1 MPEDDEQQPVAVV
14 RPEDLGWDDSLYDDT
29 PAAGG
34 AGRDR
39 DDAPQRAD
47 RPEQAEGAAGPAA
60 LPAGNGSASETSGES
75 DTSGA
80 DGDSAGDRPATGGSA
95 GGDGTGTGG
104 TDAADG
110 DGGDGPTPSGRQR
123 RPRWA
128 RVLIAGSA
136 ALALAVVG
144 AGGAGWYYVQH
155 LNGNLTKS
163 DLHLGDNK
171 LDKAAPNDRGQ
182 TPLNILLLGS
192 DARDSEENLRL
203 GGAADTVGGP
213 PIADVQM
220 LLHVSADRSN
230 MTVVSI
236 PRDTRVTIP
245 KCTDPA
251 TGREFDMVE
260 SDTINHSLQRGGPGC
275 SVATWEELTGIPI
288 DHFMMLDFAGVVS
301 MADAVGGVPVCVDRG
316 VDDPKSHLKLEAGET
331 VIKGEQALQWLR
343 TRHGFGDGSDVGR
356 TKAQHM
362 YLSSMV
368 RELKEGA
375 RLTDPG
381 KLNAL
386 ANAATNALTVDP
398 DLGSVNRLYDLGED
412 LRDVPS
418 ERINMITMP
427 WVPAPQNPAA
437 HVAPK
442 PGAAEELFALV
453 RNDIALDEEYPDDI
467 AEAGEDTDA
476 DEDAAQA
483 REPAEVAVTVRNG
496 TGSVS
501 LPAITGRASVV
512 VAELAALGY
521 VQSHVDERP
530 ISQAETSLTHP
541 TGDQAE
547 ADARAVA
554 AALGLPDRALR
565 SSASAEAFTLVIGV
579 DWREGNQFPAAPD
592 AGPSEPEERLDSA
605 EAITAD
611 DDSACMV
618 VNPLHA
624 TD

>member
-1 MPEDDEQQPVAVV
+1 
-14 RPEDLGWDDSLYDDT
+14 G
-29 PAAGG
+29 
-34 AGRDR
+34 
-39 DDAPQRAD
+39 
-47 RPEQAEGAAGPAA
+47 
-60 LPAGNGSASETSGES
+60 
-75 DTSGA
+75 
-80 DGDSAGDRPATGGSA
+80 A
-95 GGDGTGTGG
+95 GGDGGPRDRHDGEGG
-104 TDAADG
+104 KPPAK
-110 DGGDGPTPSGRQR
+110 PR

-136 ALALAVVG
+136 ALALTVVG
-144 AGGAGWYYVQH
+144 AGAAGWYYVQH

-230 MTVVSI
+230 MTVISI

-251 TGREFDMVE
+251 TGREYDVVE

-316 VDDPKSHLKLEAGET
+316 VDDPKSHLELDAGET

-453 RNDIALDEEYPDDI
+453 REDIALDEEYPDDI
-467 AEAGEDTDA
+467 ADPDAGDDEA
-476 DEDAAQA
+476 DEEAA
-483 REPAEVAVTVRNG
+483 RPLDPAEVAVTVRNG

-501 LPAITGRASVV
+501 LPAVTGRASVV

-521 VQSHVDERP
+521 VQSFVDERP

-541 TGDQAE
+541 AGEQAE

-565 SSASAEAFTLVIGV
+565 SAGSAQGLTLVIGT

-592 AGPSEPEERLDSA
+592 TGPTEPEERLDSA

-611 DDSACMV
+611 DDSACMT
-618 VNPLHA
+618 VNPRHA